1 MRLSVSPW
9 LDTPHIAHEPLRTT
23 TNKPFRRLAGMS
35 GHRAIDI
42 QKTIQI
48 HAPVDQVFEFLA
60 NYENFPQDERPC
72 GAKEKARN
80 AASQRVKCQRRAG
93 SAGNDPGAGRPVVL
107 QDLGELAP
115 ALTSALKLGDALGGL
130 HQARASS
137 GCTATHRIA
146 MSRSEIAPIMW
157 SFSPTG
163 HSLLFHALCRAKNTP

>member
-1 MRLSVSPW
+1 MVPMRLSVSPW
-9 LDTPHIAHEPLRTT
+9 LDTPHIAQEPLRTT

-80 AASQRVKCQRRAG
+80 AASQRVKCQRRPVAP
-93 SAGNDPGAGRPVVL
+93 ATIRVPGAQLSCRISG
-107 QDLGELAP
+107 
-115 ALTSALKLGDALGGL
+115 
-130 HQARASS
+130 SS
-137 GCTATHRIA
+137 PR
-146 MSRSEIAPIMW
+146 R
-157 SFSPTG
+157 
-163 HSLLFHALCRAKNTP
+163 